1 MRVHRQ
7 AQVATGLV
15 VVAVLLGSLW
25 AGVLGASGA
34 GNPADQLTPSRL
46 LLGVEAAV
54 LPDRA
59 PALRPSAERPEAGGS
74 MLLGMVLG
82 ALAAAFVLRP
92 GRLRSDLALGE
103 LLVRSTQLKARAP
116 PTSSW
121 PDPCPAPAVPRVG

>member
-34 GNPADQLTPSRL
+34 GDPADQLTASRL

-54 LPDRA
+54 PPDRA
-59 PALRPSAERPEAGGS
+59 PALRPSAERPELDGS
-74 MLLGMVLG
+74 LVLGMLL
-82 ALAAAFVLRP
+82 AAFAAAFALLRRRLRP
-92 GRLRSDLALGE
+92 DPALVGP
-103 LLVRSTQLKARAP
+103 LVRSTQLEARAP
-116 PTSSW
+116 PYLQ
-121 PDPCPAPAVPRVG
+121 PA

>member
-7 AQVATGLV
+7 AQAATGLV

-25 AGVLGASGA
+25 AGIPGASGA
-34 GNPADQLTPSRL
+34 GDPADQLTASRL

-59 PALRPSAERPEAGGS
+59 PALRPSAERPESGGS

-82 ALAAAFVLRP
+82 ALAAAFGLRP
-92 GRLRSDLALGE
+92 RRLRSDLALVGP
-103 LLVRSTQLKARAP
+103 LVRSTQLEARAP
-116 PTSSW
+116 PHLQL
-121 PDPCPAPAVPRVG
+121 A

>member
-34 GNPADQLTPSRL
+34 GNPADRLTASRL

-54 LPDRA
+54 PPDRA
-59 PALRPSAERPEAGGS
+59 PALRPSAERPESGG
-74 MLLGMVLG
+74 MLLGMVLA
-82 ALAAAFVLRP
+82 ALAAAFA
-92 GRLRSDLALGE
+92 LRSQRLGSDLG
-103 LLVRSTQLKARAP
+103 LVGPLVQSTQLEARAP
-116 PTSSW
+116 PHLQL
-121 PDPCPAPAVPRVG
+121 A

>member
-7 AQVATGLV
+7 AQAATGLV

-34 GNPADQLTPSRL
+34 GNPADQVTASRL

-59 PALRPSAERPEAGGS
+59 PALRPSAERLESGGS
-74 MLLGMVLG
+74 LLLGMVLA
-82 ALAAAFVLRP
+82 ALAAALALCP
-92 GRLRSDLALGE
+92 QRLRSALALVGS
-103 LLVRSTQLKARAP
+103 LVRSTQLEARAP
-116 PTSSW
+116 PHFQL
-121 PDPCPAPAVPRVG
+121 A

>member
-1 MRVHRQ
+1 MGMHRQ

-25 AGVLGASGA
+25 AGFLGASGA
-34 GNPADQLTPSRL
+34 GNPADHLTANRL
-46 LLGVEAAV
+46 LLGVGAAV

-82 ALAAAFVLRP
+82 ALAVAFGLRLR
-92 GRLRSDLALGE
+92 RLRSDLALVGP
-103 LLVRSTQLKARAP
+103 LVGSTQLEARAP
-116 PTSSW
+116 PYLQL
-121 PDPCPAPAVPRVG
+121 A

>member
-25 AGVLGASGA
+25 GGVRGASGV
-34 GNPADQLTPSRL
+34 GDPADQVTASRL

-59 PALRPSAERPEAGGS
+59 PALRPSAERPESGGT
-74 MLLGMVLG
+74 LLLTMVLA
-82 ALAAAFVLRP
+82 ALAAAFALRP
-92 GRLRSDLALGE
+92 RRLRSDLALVGS
-103 LLVRSTQLKARAP
+103 LVRSTQLKARAP
-116 PTSSW
+116 PHFQ
-121 PDPCPAPAVPRVG
+121 PA

>member
-34 GNPADQLTPSRL
+34 GNLADQLTANRL
-46 LLGVEAAV
+46 LLGVGAAV
-54 LPDRA
+54 LPDRV
-59 PALRPSAERPEAGGS
+59 PVLRPSAERPEAGGS

-92 GRLRSDLALGE
+92 GGCGRTWPWSSSWFGRPSSKLEPRLA
-103 LLVRSTQLKARAP
+103 
-116 PTSSW
+116 SSW
-121 PDPCPAPAVPRVG
+121 PDPCPAPAVPCVG